1 MTVHSKAYLT
11 PEEYLALE
19 RASESRSEYIDGEM
33 VAMTGTSR
41 PHSLIVTNFVADFRQ
56 QLKRRPCEVHAS
68 EMRVWIPA
76 TGLYTYPDVVVVCGE
91 PALVDDHFD
100 MLTNPTVLIE
110 VLSPTTEA
118 YDRGRKFE
126 HYRTLVSLREYLL
139 VSQDQPRVEQ
149 FIRQEDGSLWTFS
162 AETGLDATVELPSI
176 QCRLALSEI
185 YDKVIFP
192 AATSPAGAPAA
203 PAPAKPV

>member
-1 MTVHSKAYLT
+1 MTVHSKVYLT

-19 RASESRSEYIDGEM
+19 RAAESKSEYIDGEM
-33 VAMTGTSR
+33 FAMTGVSR
-41 PHSLIVTNFVADFRQ
+41 YHNLIVTNLVREISL
-56 QLKRRPCEVHAS
+56 QLKRRPCEVYPS

-76 TGLYTYPDVVVVCGE
+76 TGLYTYPDVVAVCGE

-126 HYRTLVSLREYLL
+126 AYRTLASLREYLL
-139 VSQDQPRVEQ
+139 VSQDRPRVEQ
-149 FIRQEDGSLWTFS
+149 YIRQQDGSHWTFS
-162 AETGLDATVELPSI
+162 AETGLDAILELPSI
-176 QCRLALSEI
+176 QCRLALVEI
-185 YDKVIFP
+185 YDKVSFP
-192 AATSPAGAPAA
+192 PPV
-203 PAPAKPV
+203 PAPVPETAG

>member
-1 MTVHSKAYLT
+1 MTVHSRAYLT
-11 PEEYLALE
+11 PEEYLSLE
-19 RASESRSEYIDGEM
+19 RAAETKSEYIDGEM
-33 VAMTGTSR
+33 VAMTGVSR
-41 PHSLIVTNFVADFRQ
+41 SHNLIVTNLIRDLSTQV
-56 QLKRRPCEVHAS
+56 KRRPCEVYPS

-100 MLTNPTVLIE
+100 VLTNPTVLIE

-126 HYRTLVSLREYLL
+126 HYLTLASLREYLL

-149 FIRQEDGSLWTFS
+149 FIRQDDGAHWTFS

-176 QCRLALSEI
+176 QCRLALAEI
-185 YDKVIFP
+185 YDKVSFP
-192 AATSPAGAPAA
+192 L
-203 PAPAKPV
+203 PAPVPTRAE

>member
-19 RASESRSEYIDGEM
+19 RAAETKSEYLDGEM
-33 VAMTGTSR
+33 IAMTGASR
-41 PHSLIVTNFVADFRQ
+41 PHNLIVTNVLAELRQ
-56 QLKRRPCEVHAS
+56 QLKRRPCEVYPG

-76 TGLYTYPDVVVVCGE
+76 TGLYTYPDVGVVCGE

-110 VLSPTTEA
+110 VLSPSTEA

-126 HYRTLVSLREYLL
+126 HYRTLASLREYLL
-139 VSQDQPRVEQ
+139 VSQDQPRIEQ
-149 FIRQEDGSLWTFS
+149 YVRQEDGSRWLFS
-162 AETGLDATVELPSI
+162 AETGLGATLALPSI
-176 QCRLALSEI
+176 ECHLALVEI
-185 YDKVIFP
+185 YDKVSFP
-192 AATSPAGAPAA
+192 APTPAA
-203 PAPAKPV
+203 PAPAKTG